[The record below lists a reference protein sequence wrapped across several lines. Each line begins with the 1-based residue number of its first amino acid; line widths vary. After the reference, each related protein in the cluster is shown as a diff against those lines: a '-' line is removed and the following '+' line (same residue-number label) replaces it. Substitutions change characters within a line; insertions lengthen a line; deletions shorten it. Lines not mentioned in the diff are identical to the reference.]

1 MYDTL
6 PIELRMY
13 ALCLPTPQGH
23 LPEAQAPE
31 AGAEDEEDEYVLE
44 ARRRCHCTAEQLA
57 DVARVP
63 VKRREGFIAETAA
76 RLDWEV
82 LRPWPEGD
90 LTAYSAVATKVRA
103 ARDAV
108 YKLSKGE
115 QQFLSFA
122 FIFGAPEHYERLRK
136 HDFDIDPTWWLGM
149 FDAAV
154 ASFALMM
161 RDDPSPGVVARRGR
175 RSGSVKDYVF
185 QTLVR
190 DLWVIADDHGG
201 RLTFDRKSKSG
212 AMIKALNLLKSE
224 SWQLRDRVIPNC
236 LPFSTIGRIIGR
248 LRQERYPLNKS

>member
-1 MYDTL
+1 MTRAKDRPPGPCTR
-6 PIELRMY
+6 PDGFDVAEE
-13 ALCLPTPQGH
+13 
-23 LPEAQAPE
+23 EAT
-31 AGAEDEEDEYVLE
+31 EDEYVLE
-44 ARRRCHCTAEQLA
+44 ARRRSHRAAEQLV

-63 VKRREGFIAETAA
+63 VKRREEFIAETAA
-76 RLDWEV
+76 RLLWEV
-82 LRPWPEGD
+82 LRPYPIGD

-108 YKLSKGE
+108 YKLSKDQ

-136 HDFDIDPTWWLGM
+136 HDYDVGPAWWLEM

-161 RDDPSPGVVARRGR
+161 RDDPFPGVATGRGR

-212 AMIKALNLLKSE
+212 TMIKALNLLESE
-224 SWQLRDRVIPNC
+224 FWQLRDRVMPNC